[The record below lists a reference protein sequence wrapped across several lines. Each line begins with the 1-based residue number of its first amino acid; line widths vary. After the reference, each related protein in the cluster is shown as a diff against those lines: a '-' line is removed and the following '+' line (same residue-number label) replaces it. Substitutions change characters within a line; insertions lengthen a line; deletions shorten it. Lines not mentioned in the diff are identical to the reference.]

1 MGIKIIGTG
10 KKLPKHVAYNDELAA
25 FLDTSDE
32 WITSKTGIQSRNICT
47 DESLTELATEAAH
60 IAIAKAG
67 ISTTDIDML
76 ICPTITGDYSMP
88 SMACCVLEQLGAKCP
103 AFDINAACSGFVY
116 SLDVADSFIR
126 AGKAK
131 NILIIAA
138 EMMSRVVDWQD
149 RSTCILFGD
158 GACAC
163 VVTAG
168 DSLKYIRTIADGQI
182 APLCT
187 QAGRG
192 SSPFAK
198 EGETVFL
205 PFLQMQGQH
214 VYKFAV
220 KTIETEI
227 RLALDALNLKAE
239 DVDYFI
245 LHQANTRI
253 IDGARNRLKLPP
265 EKFPMNIQKYGNMSA
280 ASVPVLLDEMLE
292 DGRVKKGDTILMMGF
307 GAGMTAGTAVMVWE

>member
-1 MGIKIIGTG
+1 MGIKIISTG
-10 KKLPKHVAYNDELAA
+10 NKLPKHVVYNNELAA

-32 WITSKTGIQSRNICT
+32 WIASKTGILSRNICT
-47 DESLTELATEAAH
+47 DESLTDLAVEAAN
-60 IAIAKAG
+60 IALTKAG
-67 ISTTDIDML
+67 LLPEDIDMF
-76 ICPTITGDYSMP
+76 ICPTISGDYSMP
-88 SMACCVLEQLGAKCP
+88 SMACCILERLGVKRP
-103 AFDINAACSGFVY
+103 AFDINAACSGFIY

-131 NILIIAA
+131 YILIIAA

-168 DSLKYIRTIADGQI
+168 DSLKYIRTIADAQI
-182 APLCT
+182 APLYT

-192 SSPFAK
+192 SSPFLK
-198 EGETVFL
+198 INEPS
-205 PFLQMQGQH
+205 PFLQMQGQQ

-220 KTIETEI
+220 KTIESEI
-227 RLALDALNLKAE
+227 HFALDALNMQAN

-253 IDGARNRLKLPP
+253 IDGARSRLKLPP

-280 ASVPVLLDEMLE
+280 ASVPILLNEMLE
-292 DGRVKKGDTILMMGF
+292 EERIKKGDTILMMGF